1 MNFNESKLQLALVSI
16 RELRRVIDKLTA
28 EELHACLKFECE
40 SRRRKSVYDALI
52 AKLAELNRQTFITHL
67 KEKYKW
73 HVAPRSS

>member
-1 MNFNESKLQLALVSI
+1 MRESKITLALSSI
-16 RELRRVIDKLTA
+16 RDLRQVIGELTED
-28 EELHACLKFECE
+28 ELHACLQFECE